1 MSNVKT
7 IQAPESAGEFMSAVN
22 EILGGSFGAWV
33 LKLAIGGLTALAH
46 ATELAAAPFIITSMI
61 LFADAILGTIKAVKD
76 GGWGAVKPW
85 RWVSGPTMKATVGG
99 LAMLITSAVDVWVT
113 KSTPGEMSPALYV
126 VAGVMMGAV
135 AIDAARKVDAIWN
148 VGLAAALTRHF
159 PRLFGGK
166 KEEGT
171 A

>member
-1 MSNVKT
+1 MNNVKT
-7 IQAPESAGEFMSAVN
+7 IQAPEGTGEVASALN
-22 EILGGSFGAWV
+22 EIFGGSVGAWL
-33 LKLAIGGLTALAH
+33 LKLTLGGLTALAH
-46 ATELAAAPFIITSMI
+46 ATELAAVPFILTFVM
-61 LFADAILGTIKAVKD
+61 LGLDAVLGTILAIKT
-76 GGWGAVKPW
+76 GGWASVKPW
-85 RWVSGPTMKATVGG
+85 RWVSGPTMKGVVGG
-99 LAMLITSAVDVWVT
+99 LSMVLVGIIDVWVT

-171 A
+171 V